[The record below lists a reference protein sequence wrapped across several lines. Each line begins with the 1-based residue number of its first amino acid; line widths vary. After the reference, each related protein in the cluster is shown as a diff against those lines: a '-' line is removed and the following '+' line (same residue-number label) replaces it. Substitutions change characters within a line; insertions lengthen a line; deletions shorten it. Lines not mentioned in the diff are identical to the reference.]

1 MLRQLVT
8 GLALASSVSGAA
20 VSVSRRQAGGATR
33 ESCPGYVASDVQT
46 TATGLPS
53 QIKTGLTAS
62 LNLGGEACNVYG
74 ADVPELKLSVNY
86 DTGEYNFEL
95 LSKSLG

>member
-33 ESCPGYVASDVQT
+33 ESCPGYVASNVQT
-46 TATGLPS
+46 TT
-53 QIKTGLTAS
+53 TGLTAS

-74 ADVPELKLSVNY
+74 TDVPELMLSVNY